1 MTEERP
7 AGTPVLRRMNRA
19 AVLDAVRR
27 RAPEP
32 VRVAEL
38 ARLTELTRPTV
49 AQAVEDLLAAGWL
62 RQHAPRPA
70 AGDGTGR
77 TVGRP
82 ATRFSLNGRAAP
94 VLGLDVGPHTV
105 TAGIA
110 DLAGERL
117 AVIRRPVGRR
127 GARHLLEA
135 VDGATGEALAAAGLA
150 AGQITAVTAA
160 TPGIVEVS
168 TGRVLFAPSVPGWS
182 EIDLAGRL
190 RARFR
195 CPVTVENDADL
206 AALAAVHQRAGT
218 GTLLAVQWGERLGA
232 GVVIDGRLHRGA
244 GQAGEIGFIRPIG
257 GLPTGGLP
265 IGGLPIGGLPIGGL
279 PIGGLPIGGLP
290 TGGLPTGERPTG
302 DVPVGD
308 FPGRDLPDSDV
319 PHRDLPDRDVPAG
332 GLSGGAG
339 AGAGDGRGPLE
350 LAIGA
355 AAIVDLARRRA
366 AEHPES
372 ELARAADAAAV
383 FAAAA
388 GGDPIA
394 ADVVDRVAAVFAAA
408 IAPAVL
414 VLSPHTIVIGG
425 GIARAG
431 AVLLDAVA
439 RHLEELTLTP
449 PGVELLELA
458 EGAVL
463 TGAIQMAL
471 DEVWRTT
478 LTVC

>member
-1 MTEERP
+1 MQEERP

-32 VRVAEL
+32 VRLAEL
-38 ARLTELTRPTV
+38 TRLTELTRPTV
-49 AQAVEDLLAAGWL
+49 AQAVEDLLAGGWL
-62 RQHAPRPA
+62 RQHAPRP
-70 AGDGTGR
+70 GGGR
-77 TVGRP
+77 ATVGRP

-117 AVIRRPVGRR
+117 AVIRRAVSRR
-127 GARHLLEA
+127 DARHLLEA
-135 VDGATGEALAAAGLA
+135 VDEATGAALATAGVA
-150 AGQITAVTAA
+150 AGQIRAVTAA
-160 TPGIVEVS
+160 TPGIVEVT

-190 RARFR
+190 RARFS
-195 CPVTVENDADL
+195 CAVTVENDANL
-206 AALAAVHQRAGT
+206 AALAAAHQRTGA

-244 GQAGEIGFIRPIG
+244 GQAGEIGFIRPNAH
-257 GLPTGGLP
+257 
-265 IGGLPIGGLPIGGL
+265 
-279 PIGGLPIGGLP
+279 
-290 TGGLPTGERPTG
+290 
-302 DVPVGD
+302 
-308 FPGRDLPDSDV
+308 LPDA
-319 PHRDLPDRDVPAG
+319 RLPDARLPDA
-332 GLSGGAG
+332 
-339 AGAGDGRGPLE
+339 AGDGRGPLE
-350 LAIGA
+350 RAIGA
-355 AAIVDLARRRA
+355 EAIVDLARRRA

-372 ELARAADAAAV
+372 GLARATDAAAV

-394 ADVVDRVAAVFAAA
+394 AEVVDRVAAVFAEAV
-408 IAPAVL
+408 APVVL
-414 VLSPHTIVIGG
+414 VLSPHAIVIGG

-431 AVLLDAVA
+431 SVLLEAIA
-439 RHLEELTLTP
+439 RHLEDLTLTP
-449 PGVELLELA
+449 PSVELSELA
-458 EGAVL
+458 EGTVL

-471 DEVWRTT
+471 DEVWRDT

>member
-1 MTEERP
+1 MMEERP

-32 VRVAEL
+32 VRLAEL
-38 ARLTELTRPTV
+38 SQLTELTRPTV

-70 AGDGTGR
+70 

-117 AVIRRPVGRR
+117 AVIRRTVRHR
-127 GARHLLEA
+127 SARHLLEA
-135 VDGATGEALAAAGLA
+135 VDEVTDEALATAGLA
-150 AGQITAVTAA
+150 AEQITAVTAA
-160 TPGIVEVS
+160 TPGIVEET
-168 TGRVLFAPSVPGWS
+168 TGRVLFVPSVPGWS

-190 RARFR
+190 RAHFR
-195 CPVTVENDADL
+195 CAVTVENDANL
-206 AALAAVHQRAGT
+206 AALAAAHQRTGA

-244 GQAGEIGFIRPIG
+244 GQAGEIGFIRPAG
-257 GLPTGGLP
+257 NLPNTGSNTDLP
-265 IGGLPIGGLPIGGL
+265 NTDLPNTDLPNTDL
-279 PIGGLPIGGLP
+279 PNTDLPN
-290 TGGLPTGERPTG
+290 T
-302 DVPVGD
+302 
-308 FPGRDLPDSDV
+308 DLPDA
-319 PHRDLPDRDVPAG
+319 DLPDA
-332 GLSGGAG
+332 
-339 AGAGDGRGPLE
+339 AGDGRGPLE
-350 LAIGA
+350 RAIGA
-355 AAIVDLARRRA
+355 EAIVNLARHRA
-366 AEHPES
+366 AGHPES
-372 ELARAADAAAV
+372 GLARATDAAAV

-394 ADVVDRVAAVFAAA
+394 AEVVDRVAAVFAEA
-408 IAPAVL
+408 IAPVVL
-414 VLSPHTIVIGG
+414 VLSPHVIVIGG

-431 AVLLDAVA
+431 AVLLDAIA
-439 RHLEELTLTP
+439 RHLEDLTLTP
-449 PGVELLELA
+449 PSVELSELA
-458 EGAVL
+458 EGTVL

-471 DEVWRTT
+471 DGVWRDT
-478 LTVC
+478 LAVC

>member
-62 RQHAPRPA
+62 RQVAPQQA
-70 AGDGTGR
+70 

-94 VLGLDVGPHTV
+94 VLALDVGPHTV

-117 AVIRRPVGRR
+117 ATIRQPVSRR

-135 VDGATGEALAAAGLA
+135 VDEATGAALAAAGLA
-150 AGQITAVTAA
+150 AEQIAAVTAA
-160 TPGIVEVS
+160 TPGIVEVA
-168 TGRVLFAPSVPGWS
+168 TGRVLFAPSVPGWP

-190 RARFR
+190 RDRFR
-195 CPVTVENDADL
+195 CAVTVENDANL
-206 AALAAVHQRAGT
+206 AALAAVHRRAGA

-244 GQAGEIGFIRPIG
+244 GQAGEIGFIRP
-257 GLPTGGLP
+257 TG
-265 IGGLPIGGLPIGGL
+265 
-279 PIGGLPIGGLP
+279 
-290 TGGLPTGERPTG
+290 
-302 DVPVGD
+302 
-308 FPGRDLPDSDV
+308 DLPDSAG
-319 PHRDLPDRDVPAG
+319 DLPDPV
-332 GLSGGAG
+332 
-339 AGAGDGRGPLE
+339 GDGRGPLE
-350 LAIGA
+350 RAIGA
-355 AAIVDLARRRA
+355 EAIVDLARRRA
-366 AEHPES
+366 AGHPDS
-372 ELARAADAAAV
+372 RLARATDAAAV
-383 FAAAA
+383 FTAAAD
-388 GGDPIA
+388 GDPMA
-394 ADVVDRVAAVFAAA
+394 VEVVDRVAAVFAEA

-414 VLSPHTIVIGG
+414 VLSPHAIVIGG

-431 AVLLDAVA
+431 AVLLDAIA
-439 RHLEELTLTP
+439 RHLADLVLTP
-449 PGVELLELA
+449 PSVELSELA
-458 EGAVL
+458 EGTVL
-463 TGAIQMAL
+463 TGAIQLAL
-471 DEVWRTT
+471 EEVWRDT
-478 LTVC
+478 LAGC

>member
-62 RQHAPRPA
+62 RQVAPEQA
-70 AGDGTGR
+70 

-94 VLGLDVGPHTV
+94 VLALDVGPHTV

-117 AVIRRPVGRR
+117 ATIRRPVSRR

-135 VDGATGEALAAAGLA
+135 VDEATGAALAAAGLD
-150 AGQITAVTAA
+150 AGQIAAVTAA

-168 TGRVLFAPSVPGWS
+168 TGRVLFAPSVPGWP

-195 CPVTVENDADL
+195 CTVTVENDANL
-206 AALAAVHQRAGT
+206 AALAAVRQHTGA

-244 GQAGEIGFIRPIG
+244 GQAGEIGFIRP
-257 GLPTGGLP
+257 
-265 IGGLPIGGLPIGGL
+265 
-279 PIGGLPIGGLP
+279 
-290 TGGLPTGERPTG
+290 TG
-302 DVPVGD
+302 DH
-308 FPGRDLPDSDV
+308 PD
-319 PHRDLPDRDVPAG
+319 P
-332 GLSGGAG
+332 
-339 AGAGDGRGPLE
+339 AGDGRGPLE
-350 LAIGA
+350 RAIGA
-355 AAIVDLARRRA
+355 EAIVDLARRRA
-366 AEHPES
+366 AGHPES
-372 ELARAADAAAV
+372 RLARATDAAAV

-388 GGDPIA
+388 DGDPMA
-394 ADVVDRVAAVFAAA
+394 VEVVDRVAAVFAEA

-414 VLSPHTIVIGG
+414 VLSPHAIVIGG

-431 AVLLDAVA
+431 AVLLDAIA
-439 RHLEELTLTP
+439 RHLEDLTLTP
-449 PGVELLELA
+449 PSVELSELA
-458 EGAVL
+458 EGTVL
-463 TGAIQMAL
+463 TGAIQLAL
-471 DEVWRTT
+471 DEVWRDT
-478 LTVC
+478 LDNC

>member
-32 VRVAEL
+32 VRLAEL
-38 ARLTELTRPTV
+38 SQLTELTRPTV

-70 AGDGTGR
+70 

-117 AVIRRPVGRR
+117 AVIRRTVGRR
-127 GARHLLEA
+127 SARHLLEA
-135 VDGATGEALAAAGLA
+135 VDEATDEALATAGLA
-150 AGQITAVTAA
+150 AEQITAVTAA
-160 TPGIVEVS
+160 TPGIVEET
-168 TGRVLFAPSVPGWS
+168 TGRVLFVPSVPGWS

-195 CPVTVENDADL
+195 CAVTVENDANL
-206 AALAAVHQRAGT
+206 AALAAAHQRTGA

-244 GQAGEIGFIRPIG
+244 GQAGEIGFIRP
-257 GLPTGGLP
+257 
-265 IGGLPIGGLPIGGL
+265 
-279 PIGGLPIGGLP
+279 
-290 TGGLPTGERPTG
+290 
-302 DVPVGD
+302 VGNCPD
-308 FPGRDLPDSDV
+308 ADLPD
-319 PHRDLPDRDVPAG
+319 A
-332 GLSGGAG
+332 
-339 AGAGDGRGPLE
+339 AGDGRGPLE
-350 LAIGA
+350 RAIGA
-355 AAIVDLARRRA
+355 EAIVNLARRRA

-372 ELARAADAAAV
+372 RLARATDAAAV

-394 ADVVDRVAAVFAAA
+394 AEVVDRIAAVFAEA
-408 IAPAVL
+408 IAPVIL
-414 VLSPHTIVIGG
+414 VLSPHVIVIGG

-431 AVLLDAVA
+431 AVLLDAIA
-439 RHLEELTLTP
+439 RHLEDLTLAP
-449 PGVELLELA
+449 PSVELSELA
-458 EGAVL
+458 EGTVL

-478 LTVC
+478 LTIC

>member
-62 RQHAPRPA
+62 RQVAPQQA
-70 AGDGTGR
+70 

-94 VLGLDVGPHTV
+94 VLALDVGPHTV

-117 AVIRRPVGRR
+117 ALIRRPVGRR

-135 VDGATGEALAAAGLA
+135 VDEATGAALAAAGLA
-150 AGQITAVTAA
+150 AEQIAAVTAA
-160 TPGIVEVS
+160 TPGIVEVA
-168 TGRVLFAPSVPGWS
+168 TGRVLFAPSVPGWP

-195 CPVTVENDADL
+195 CAVTVENDANL
-206 AALAAVHQRAGT
+206 AALAAVRQHTGA

-257 GLPTGGLP
+257 
-265 IGGLPIGGLPIGGL
+265 
-279 PIGGLPIGGLP
+279 
-290 TGGLPTGERPTG
+290 
-302 DVPVGD
+302 
-308 FPGRDLPDSDV
+308 DLPG
-319 PHRDLPDRDVPAG
+319 P
-332 GLSGGAG
+332 
-339 AGAGDGRGPLE
+339 AGDGRGPLE
-350 LAIGA
+350 RAIGA
-355 AAIVDLARRRA
+355 GAIVDLARRRA
-366 AEHPES
+366 AGHPES
-372 ELARAADAAAV
+372 GLARATDAAAV

-388 GGDPIA
+388 DGDPTA
-394 ADVVDRVAAVFAAA
+394 VEVVDRVAAIFAEA

-414 VLSPHTIVIGG
+414 VLSPHAIVIGG

-439 RHLEELTLTP
+439 RHLADLTLTP
-449 PGVELLELA
+449 PSVELSELA
-458 EGAVL
+458 EGTVL
-463 TGAIQMAL
+463 TGAIQLAL
-471 DEVWRTT
+471 DEVWRDT
-478 LTVC
+478 LAGC

>member
-62 RQHAPRPA
+62 RQVAPEQA
-70 AGDGTGR
+70 

-94 VLGLDVGPHTV
+94 VLALDVGPHTV

-117 AVIRRPVGRR
+117 ATIRRPVGRR

-135 VDGATGEALAAAGLA
+135 VDEATGAALAAAGLT
-150 AGQITAVTAA
+150 AGQIAAVTAA
-160 TPGIVEVS
+160 TPGIVEET
-168 TGRVLFAPSVPGWS
+168 TGRVLFAPSVPGWP

-195 CPVTVENDADL
+195 CAVTVENDANL
-206 AALAAVHQRAGT
+206 AALAAVHRRAGA

-244 GQAGEIGFIRPIG
+244 GQAGEIGFIRPTG
-257 GLPTGGLP
+257 VLPGPASGLPDPASGLP
-265 IGGLPIGGLPIGGL
+265 DAAGDLPN
-279 PIGGLPIGGLP
+279 
-290 TGGLPTGERPTG
+290 PTG
-302 DVPVGD
+302 D
-308 FPGRDLPDSDV
+308 LPDPV
-319 PHRDLPDRDVPAG
+319 
-332 GLSGGAG
+332 
-339 AGAGDGRGPLE
+339 GDGRGPLE
-350 LAIGA
+350 RAIGA
-355 AAIVDLARRRA
+355 EAIVDLARRRA
-366 AEHPES
+366 AGRPECR
-372 ELARAADAAAV
+372 LARVTDAAAV

-388 GGDPIA
+388 DGDPMA
-394 ADVVDRVAAVFAAA
+394 VAVVDQVAAVFAQA

-414 VLSPHTIVIGG
+414 VLSPHAIVIGG

-431 AVLLDAVA
+431 AVLLDAIA
-439 RHLEELTLTP
+439 RHLADLVLTP
-449 PGVELLELA
+449 PSVELSELA
-458 EGAVL
+458 EGTVL
-463 TGAIQMAL
+463 TGAIQLAL
-471 DEVWRTT
+471 EEVWRDT
-478 LTVC
+478 LAGC

>member
-1 MTEERP
+1 MVEERP

-32 VRVAEL
+32 VRLAEL
-38 ARLTELTRPTV
+38 TQLTELTRPTV

-70 AGDGTGR
+70 

-110 DLAGERL
+110 DLTGERL
-117 AVIRRPVGRR
+117 AVIRRTVRR
-127 GARHLLEA
+127 RSARHLLEA
-135 VDGATGEALAAAGLA
+135 VDEVTDEALATAGLA
-150 AGQITAVTAA
+150 AEQIMAVTAA
-160 TPGIVEVS
+160 TPGIVEVT
-168 TGRVLFAPSVPGWS
+168 TGRVLFVPSVPGWS

-190 RARFR
+190 RAHFR
-195 CPVTVENDADL
+195 CAVAVENDANL
-206 AALAAVHQRAGT
+206 AALAAARQRTGA

-244 GQAGEIGFIRPIG
+244 GQAGEIGFIRPA
-257 GLPTGGLP
+257 
-265 IGGLPIGGLPIGGL
+265 
-279 PIGGLPIGGLP
+279 
-290 TGGLPTGERPTG
+290 
-302 DVPVGD
+302 D
-308 FPGRDLPDSDV
+308 DLPDT
-319 PHRDLPDRDVPAG
+319 
-332 GLSGGAG
+332 
-339 AGAGDGRGPLE
+339 AGDGRGPLE
-350 LAIGA
+350 RAIGA
-355 AAIVDLARRRA
+355 EAIVNLARRRA
-366 AEHPES
+366 AEYPES
-372 ELARAADAAAV
+372 SLARATDAAAV

-388 GGDPIA
+388 EGDPIA
-394 ADVVDRVAAVFAAA
+394 AEVVDRVAAVFAEA

-414 VLSPHTIVIGG
+414 VLSPHVVVIGG

-431 AVLLDAVA
+431 AVLLEAIA
-439 RHLEELTLTP
+439 RHLEDLTLTP
-449 PGVELLELA
+449 PSVELSELA
-458 EGAVL
+458 EGTVL

-471 DEVWRTT
+471 DEVWRNT
-478 LTVC
+478 LTAC

>member
-62 RQHAPRPA
+62 RQVAPEQA
-70 AGDGTGR
+70 

-94 VLGLDVGPHTV
+94 VLALDVGPHTV

-117 AVIRRPVGRR
+117 ATIRRPVGRR

-135 VDGATGEALAAAGLA
+135 VDEATGAALAAAGLA
-150 AGQITAVTAA
+150 AGQIAAVTAA
-160 TPGIVEVS
+160 TPGIVEET
-168 TGRVLFAPSVPGWS
+168 TGRVLFAPSVPGWP

-195 CPVTVENDADL
+195 CAVTVENDANL
-206 AALAAVHQRAGT
+206 AALAAVHRRAGA

-244 GQAGEIGFIRPIG
+244 GQAGEIGFIRP
-257 GLPTGGLP
+257 TG
-265 IGGLPIGGLPIGGL
+265 
-279 PIGGLPIGGLP
+279 
-290 TGGLPTGERPTG
+290 
-302 DVPVGD
+302 
-308 FPGRDLPDSDV
+308 DLPDPV
-319 PHRDLPDRDVPAG
+319 
-332 GLSGGAG
+332 
-339 AGAGDGRGPLE
+339 GDGRGPLE
-350 LAIGA
+350 RAIGA
-355 AAIVDLARRRA
+355 EAIVDLARRRA
-366 AEHPES
+366 AGRPES
-372 ELARAADAAAV
+372 RLARVTDAAAV

-388 GGDPIA
+388 DGDPMA
-394 ADVVDRVAAVFAAA
+394 VAVVDQVAAVFAQA

-414 VLSPHTIVIGG
+414 VLSPHAIVIGG

-431 AVLLDAVA
+431 AVLLDAIA
-439 RHLEELTLTP
+439 RHLANLVLTP
-449 PGVELLELA
+449 PSVELSELA
-458 EGAVL
+458 EGTVL
-463 TGAIQMAL
+463 TGAIQLAL
-471 DEVWRTT
+471 EEVWRDT
-478 LTVC
+478 LAGC

>member
-62 RQHAPRPA
+62 RQVAPQQA
-70 AGDGTGR
+70 

-117 AVIRRPVGRR
+117 AVIRRPVSRR

-135 VDGATGEALAAAGLA
+135 VDEATGAALAAAGLA
-150 AGQITAVTAA
+150 AGQIAAVIAA
-160 TPGIVEVS
+160 TPGIVEVA
-168 TGRVLFAPSVPGWS
+168 TGRVLFAPSVPGWP

-190 RARFR
+190 RDRFR
-195 CPVTVENDADL
+195 CPVTVENDANL
-206 AALAAVHQRAGT
+206 AALAAVHQRTGA

-257 GLPTGGLP
+257 
-265 IGGLPIGGLPIGGL
+265 
-279 PIGGLPIGGLP
+279 
-290 TGGLPTGERPTG
+290 
-302 DVPVGD
+302 
-308 FPGRDLPDSDV
+308 DLPD
-319 PHRDLPDRDVPAG
+319 P
-332 GLSGGAG
+332 
-339 AGAGDGRGPLE
+339 AGDGRGPLE
-350 LAIGA
+350 RAIGA
-355 AAIVDLARRRA
+355 EAIVDLARRRA
-366 AEHPES
+366 AGHPDS
-372 ELARAADAAAV
+372 RLARATDAAAV

-388 GGDPIA
+388 EGDPMA
-394 ADVVDRVAAVFAAA
+394 VEVVDRVAAAFAEA

-414 VLSPHTIVIGG
+414 VLSPHAIVIGG

-431 AVLLDAVA
+431 AVLLDAIA
-439 RHLEELTLTP
+439 RHLEDLTLTP
-449 PGVELLELA
+449 PSVELSELA
-458 EGAVL
+458 EGTVL
-463 TGAIQMAL
+463 TGAIQLAL
-471 DEVWRTT
+471 DEVWRNT
-478 LTVC
+478 LTIC

>member
-1 MTEERP
+1 MQAERP
-7 AGTPVLRRMNRA
+7 PGTPVLRRMNRA

-49 AQAVEDLLAAGWL
+49 AQAVEDLLASGWL

-70 AGDGTGR
+70 

-110 DLAGERL
+110 DLTGERL
-117 AVIRRPVGRR
+117 AVVRRAVGHRD
-127 GARHLLEA
+127 AQHLLKA
-135 VDGATGEALAAAGLA
+135 VDEAAGEALATAGLA
-150 AGQITAVTAA
+150 AEQVMAVTAA
-160 TPGIVEVS
+160 TPGIVEEG

-190 RARFR
+190 RDRFQ
-195 CPVTVENDADL
+195 CAVTVENDANL
-206 AALAAVHQRAGT
+206 AALAAARRHAGA

-244 GQAGEIGFIRPIG
+244 GQAGEIGFIRPSATP
-257 GLPTGGLP
+257 LDT
-265 IGGLPIGGLPIGGL
+265 
-279 PIGGLPIGGLP
+279 
-290 TGGLPTGERPTG
+290 
-302 DVPVGD
+302 
-308 FPGRDLPDSDV
+308 
-319 PHRDLPDRDVPAG
+319 
-332 GLSGGAG
+332 
-339 AGAGDGRGPLE
+339 AGDGRGPLE
-350 LAIGA
+350 RAIGA
-355 AAIVDLARRRA
+355 EAIVELARRHA
-366 AEHPES
+366 AEHPGS
-372 ELARAADAAAV
+372 DFARVTDAAAV

-388 GGDPIA
+388 AGDPVA
-394 ADVVDRVAAVFAAA
+394 AEVVDRVAAVFAEAV
-408 IAPAVL
+408 APAVL
-414 VLSPHTIVIGG
+414 VLSPHAIVIGG

-431 AVLLDAVA
+431 AVLLEAIV
-439 RHLEELTLTP
+439 RHLEGLTLTP
-449 PGVELLELA
+449 PRVELSELA
-458 EGAVL
+458 EGTVL

-471 DEVWRTT
+471 DEVWRHA
-478 LTVC
+478 LTAC

>member
-38 ARLTELTRPTV
+38 VRLTELTRPTV

-62 RQHAPRPA
+62 RQVAPQQA
-70 AGDGTGR
+70 

-94 VLGLDVGPHTV
+94 VLALDVGPHTV

-117 AVIRRPVGRR
+117 ATIRRPVSRR

-135 VDGATGEALAAAGLA
+135 VDEAAGAALAAAGLA
-150 AGQITAVTAA
+150 AEQIAAVTAA
-160 TPGIVEVS
+160 TPGIVEVG
-168 TGRVLFAPSVPGWS
+168 TGRVLFAPSVPGWP

-195 CPVTVENDADL
+195 CAVTVENDANL
-206 AALAAVHQRAGT
+206 AALAAVRRRTGA

-257 GLPTGGLP
+257 DLPGPGGDLP
-265 IGGLPIGGLPIGGL
+265 GPRGDLPGPRG
-279 PIGGLPIGGLP
+279 
-290 TGGLPTGERPTG
+290 
-302 DVPVGD
+302 
-308 FPGRDLPDSDV
+308 DLPD
-319 PHRDLPDRDVPAG
+319 PGGDLPGPG
-332 GLSGGAG
+332 GDGRGPG
-339 AGAGDGRGPLE
+339 GDGRGPLE
-350 LAIGA
+350 RAIGA
-355 AAIVDLARRRA
+355 EAIVDLARRRA
-366 AEHPES
+366 AGHPES
-372 ELARAADAAAV
+372 GLARATDAAAV

-388 GGDPIA
+388 DGDPMA
-394 ADVVDRVAAVFAAA
+394 VEVVDRVAAVFAEA

-414 VLSPHTIVIGG
+414 VLSPHAVVIGG

-431 AVLLDAVA
+431 AVLLDAIA
-439 RHLEELTLTP
+439 RHLADLTLTP
-449 PGVELLELA
+449 PSVELSELA
-458 EGAVL
+458 EGTVL
-463 TGAIQMAL
+463 TGAIQLAL
-471 DEVWRTT
+471 EEVWRDT
-478 LTVC
+478 LAGC

>member
-27 RAPEP
+27 HAPEP

-62 RQHAPRPA
+62 RQVAPQQA
-70 AGDGTGR
+70 

-94 VLGLDVGPHTV
+94 VLALDVGPHTV

-117 AVIRRPVGRR
+117 ALIRRPVGRR

-135 VDGATGEALAAAGLA
+135 VDEAAGAALAAAGLA
-150 AGQITAVTAA
+150 AERIAAVTAA
-160 TPGIVEVS
+160 TPGIVEVA
-168 TGRVLFAPSVPGWS
+168 TGRVLFAPSVPGWP

-195 CPVTVENDADL
+195 CAVTVENDANL
-206 AALAAVHQRAGT
+206 AALAAVRQHTGA

-244 GQAGEIGFIRPIG
+244 GQAGEIGFIRPAG
-257 GLPTGGLP
+257 
-265 IGGLPIGGLPIGGL
+265 
-279 PIGGLPIGGLP
+279 
-290 TGGLPTGERPTG
+290 
-302 DVPVGD
+302 
-308 FPGRDLPDSDV
+308 DLPD
-319 PHRDLPDRDVPAG
+319 P
-332 GLSGGAG
+332 
-339 AGAGDGRGPLE
+339 AGDGRGPLE
-350 LAIGA
+350 RAIGA
-355 AAIVDLARRRA
+355 EAIVDLARRRA
-366 AEHPES
+366 AGHPES
-372 ELARAADAAAV
+372 GLARATDAAAV

-388 GGDPIA
+388 DGDPMA
-394 ADVVDRVAAVFAAA
+394 VEVVDRVAAVFAQA

-414 VLSPHTIVIGG
+414 VLSPHAIVIGG

-439 RHLEELTLTP
+439 RHLEDLTLTP
-449 PGVELLELA
+449 PSVELSELA
-458 EGAVL
+458 EGTVL
-463 TGAIQMAL
+463 TGAIQLAL
-471 DEVWRTT
+471 DEVWRDT
-478 LTVC
+478 LAGC

>member
-38 ARLTELTRPTV
+38 VQLTELTRPTV

-62 RQHAPRPA
+62 RQHAPEPA
-70 AGDGTGR
+70 TTSR

-82 ATRFSLNGRAAP
+82 ASRFSLNGRAAP

-117 AVIRRPVGRR
+117 ALIRRPVGRR

-135 VDGATGEALAAAGLA
+135 VDEATDEALAAAGLT

-160 TPGIVEVS
+160 TPGIVEVA

-182 EIDLAGRL
+182 EIDLADRL

-195 CPVTVENDADL
+195 CAVTVENDANL
-206 AALAAVHQRAGT
+206 AALAAVRQRPGA

-244 GQAGEIGFIRPIG
+244 GQAGEIGFIRPPGDRPDPPG
-257 GLPTGGLP
+257 GPDAAKDLSD
-265 IGGLPIGGLPIGGL
+265 
-279 PIGGLPIGGLP
+279 
-290 TGGLPTGERPTG
+290 PTG
-302 DVPVGD
+302 D
-308 FPGRDLPDSDV
+308 LP
-319 PHRDLPDRDVPAG
+319 HPAG
-332 GLSGGAG
+332 DLADV
-339 AGAGDGRGPLE
+339 AGDGRGPLE
-350 LAIGA
+350 RAIGA
-355 AAIVDLARRRA
+355 EAIVELARRRA
-366 AEHPES
+366 AGHPES
-372 ELARAADAAAV
+372 GLARARDAAAV

-394 ADVVDRVAAVFAAA
+394 IEVVDRVAAVFAEA
-408 IAPAVL
+408 IAPVVL
-414 VLSPHTIVIGG
+414 VLSPHAIVIGG

-431 AVLLDAVA
+431 AVLLDAIA
-439 RHLEELTLTP
+439 RHLRELTLTP
-449 PGVELLELA
+449 PSVELSEFA
-458 EGAVL
+458 EGTVL

-471 DEVWRTT
+471 DEVWRDT
-478 LTVC
+478 LTVT

>member
-62 RQHAPRPA
+62 RQVAPQQA
-70 AGDGTGR
+70 

-94 VLGLDVGPHTV
+94 VLALDVGPHTV
-105 TAGIA
+105 TAGLA

-117 AVIRRPVGRR
+117 AMIRRPVSRR

-135 VDGATGEALAAAGLA
+135 VDEATDAALAAAGLA
-150 AGQITAVTAA
+150 AEQIAAVTAA
-160 TPGIVEVS
+160 TPGIVEVA
-168 TGRVLFAPSVPGWS
+168 TGRVLFAPSVPGWP

-195 CPVTVENDADL
+195 CAVTVENDANL
-206 AALAAVHQRAGT
+206 AALAAVRQRTGA

-244 GQAGEIGFIRPIG
+244 GQAGEIGFIRPTSF
-257 GLPTGGLP
+257 LRPTDS
-265 IGGLPIGGLPIGGL
+265 IH
-279 PIGGLPIGGLP
+279 
-290 TGGLPTGERPTG
+290 PTG
-302 DVPVGD
+302 DH
-308 FPGRDLPDSDV
+308 
-319 PHRDLPDRDVPAG
+319 PHRPEDHPHRPEDHPHRPEDHSHPTGDHPHRAGDHPDP
-332 GLSGGAG
+332 
-339 AGAGDGRGPLE
+339 AGDGRGPLE
-350 LAIGA
+350 RAIGA
-355 AAIVDLARRRA
+355 EAIVDLARRRA
-366 AEHPES
+366 AGHPES
-372 ELARAADAAAV
+372 RLARATDAAAV

-388 GGDPIA
+388 DGDPMA
-394 ADVVDRVAAVFAAA
+394 VEVVDRVAAVFAEA

-414 VLSPHTIVIGG
+414 VLSPHAIVIGG

-431 AVLLDAVA
+431 AVLLDAIA
-439 RHLEELTLTP
+439 RHLEDLTLTP
-449 PGVELLELA
+449 PSVELSELA
-458 EGAVL
+458 EGTVL
-463 TGAIQMAL
+463 TGAIQLAL
-471 DEVWRTT
+471 DEVWRDT
-478 LTVC
+478 LTNC

>member
-32 VRVAEL
+32 VRLAEL
-38 ARLTELTRPTV
+38 SQLTELTRPTV

-62 RQHAPRPA
+62 RQHAPQPA
-70 AGDGTGR
+70 

-117 AVIRRPVGRR
+117 AVIRRTVGRR
-127 GARHLLEA
+127 SARHLLEA
-135 VDGATGEALAAAGLA
+135 VDEATDEALATAGLA
-150 AGQITAVTAA
+150 AEQIAAVTAA
-160 TPGIVEVS
+160 TPGIVEET
-168 TGRVLFAPSVPGWS
+168 TGRVLFVPSVPGWS

-195 CPVTVENDADL
+195 CAVTVENDANL
-206 AALAAVHQRAGT
+206 AALAAAHQRTGA

-244 GQAGEIGFIRPIG
+244 GQAGEIGFIRPVDNRPDAH
-257 GLPTGGLP
+257 LPNADP
-265 IGGLPIGGLPIGGL
+265 PDADP
-279 PIGGLPIGGLP
+279 PDADPP
-290 TGGLPTGERPTG
+290 DADAP
-302 DVPVGD
+302 DA
-308 FPGRDLPDSDV
+308 DLPD
-319 PHRDLPDRDVPAG
+319 A
-332 GLSGGAG
+332 
-339 AGAGDGRGPLE
+339 AGDGRGPLE
-350 LAIGA
+350 RAIGA
-355 AAIVDLARRRA
+355 EAIVNLARRRA
-366 AEHPES
+366 AAHPES
-372 ELARAADAAAV
+372 RLARATDAAAV

-388 GGDPIA
+388 GGDPLA
-394 ADVVDRVAAVFAAA
+394 AEVVDRVAAVFAEA
-408 IAPAVL
+408 IAPVVL
-414 VLSPHTIVIGG
+414 VLSPHVIVIGG

-431 AVLLDAVA
+431 AVLLDAIA
-439 RHLEELTLTP
+439 RHLEDLTLTP
-449 PGVELLELA
+449 PGVELSELA
-458 EGAVL
+458 EGTVL

-471 DEVWRTT
+471 DEVWRDT

>member
-1 MTEERP
+1 MQEERP

-32 VRVAEL
+32 VRLAEL
-38 ARLTELTRPTV
+38 TRLTELTRPTV

-62 RQHAPRPA
+62 RQHAPRP
-70 AGDGTGR
+70 GGGR
-77 TVGRP
+77 ATVGRP

-117 AVIRRPVGRR
+117 AVIRRAVSRR

-135 VDGATGEALAAAGLA
+135 VDEATGAALATAGLA
-150 AGQITAVTAA
+150 AEQITAVTAA
-160 TPGIVEVS
+160 TPGIVEVT

-195 CPVTVENDADL
+195 CAVTVENDANL
-206 AALAAVHQRAGT
+206 AALAAAHQRTGA

-244 GQAGEIGFIRPIG
+244 GQAGEIGFIRPNAH
-257 GLPTGGLP
+257 
-265 IGGLPIGGLPIGGL
+265 
-279 PIGGLPIGGLP
+279 
-290 TGGLPTGERPTG
+290 
-302 DVPVGD
+302 
-308 FPGRDLPDSDV
+308 LPDA
-319 PHRDLPDRDVPAG
+319 HLPDAHLPDAHLPDAH
-332 GLSGGAG
+332 LPDA
-339 AGAGDGRGPLE
+339 AGDGRGPLE
-350 LAIGA
+350 RAIGA
-355 AAIVDLARRRA
+355 EAIVDLARRRA

-372 ELARAADAAAV
+372 GLARATDAAAV

-394 ADVVDRVAAVFAAA
+394 AEVVDRVAAVFAEAV
-408 IAPAVL
+408 APVVL
-414 VLSPHTIVIGG
+414 VLSPHAIVIGG

-431 AVLLDAVA
+431 AVLLEAIA
-439 RHLEELTLTP
+439 RHLEDLPLTP
-449 PGVELLELA
+449 PSVELSELA
-458 EGAVL
+458 EGTVL

-471 DEVWRTT
+471 DEVWRNT